1 VSDARY
7 PDLSIVIP
15 AFRTGRA
22 LDMTLR
28 ALANTETGP
37 ETFEVI
43 VVDDG
48 SEESLRPVVDAYQ
61 QIPASYIRL
70 ARNSGRAAARNV
82 GAGQAHGKRLLFLD
96 SDSYPLK
103 GLVHG
108 HATFG
113 TGDREGTALL
123 GSRIDPGWRRLAE
136 AIACREVTKLV
147 EAHEDDLRHLGGGEA
162 GAINFMRHRAPW
174 MYCYTNNLSVPRGTF
189 TELGGFDEAFT
200 DWGFEDVEFGYRLF
214 LSRNRDG
221 GFEYRPDITCMH
233 LPQFR
238 NRRAIGRASMRSIRY
253 LKRKHPCFDVEL
265 VGTDVNPRVESKIR
279 YYEDIFTGLR
289 RVGLGLSAAGVT
301 RLLPEAGQQKVLWI
315 GAGLGMADEGQSQI
329 DHMRDASGHN
339 LHLLGI
345 DTPFEEQE
353 FEAVI
358 NVDLWRFLVPQDL
371 SLAITEGL
379 RIGKRLLL
387 VASARLRYS
396 ENGLGMADLD
406 YFAEAYGFSRHIQT
420 IKTDL
425 DGKVLHVT
433 AQ

>member
-1 VSDARY
+1 MSGARC

-15 AFRTGRA
+15 AYRAERA

-37 ETFEVI
+37 ETFDVI

-48 SEESLRPVVDAYQ
+48 SEEPLRPVVDAYQ
-61 QIPASYIRL
+61 QIQASYIRL
-70 ARNSGRAAARNV
+70 AKNSGRAAARNA
-82 GAGQAHGKRLLFLD
+82 GASQARGKRLLFLD
-96 SDSYPLK
+96 SDTYPLK
-103 GLVHG
+103 GFVRG

-113 TGDREGTALL
+113 TGGREASALL
-123 GSRIDPGWRRLAE
+123 GRRIDPGWRRLAE
-136 AIACREVTKLV
+136 AVAGRNATEVV

-174 MYCYTNNLSVPRGTF
+174 LYCYTNNLSVTRSTF

-214 LSRNRDG
+214 LSRNRIG

-238 NRRAIGRASMRSIRY
+238 NQRAIGRASMRSIRY
-253 LKRKHPCFDVEL
+253 MKQKHPCFDVEL
-265 VGTDVNPRVESKIR
+265 VGTDVYPRVESKIR
-279 YYEDIFTGLR
+279 YYEDIFTGIR

-301 RLLPEAGQQKVLWI
+301 RLLPEAGQQKALWI
-315 GAGLGMADEGQSQI
+315 GAGLGIADEGQPQM
-329 DHMRDASGHN
+329 DHMRDASGQN

-345 DTPFEEQE
+345 DTPFDEQQ

-358 NVDLWRFLVPQDL
+358 NVDLWRSLTPQDL

-379 RIGKRLLL
+379 RIGKQLLL
-387 VASARLRYS
+387 VASARMQYS
-396 ENGLGMADLD
+396 RNGLGMADLD
-406 YFAEAYGFSRHIQT
+406 YFADAYGFAHQIRT
-420 IKTDL
+420 IKVGP
-425 DGKVLHVT
+425 DGRVLHIT